1 MVAVDGVSL
10 DIAPGEFVTLLGPSG
25 SGKTTTLM
33 MLAGFEIPTAGEI
46 YVDEDPIAS
55 VPPYRRNIGMVFQNY
70 ALFPHMTV
78 GENIAFPLQMRKMSR
93 AEITRQTTAVLA
105 LVGLPGYEGR
115 YPRQLSGGQQQRVA
129 VARALVFNPRVLLM
143 DEPLGALDKQLREHL
158 QLEIKALHDQ
168 LGVTIIYVTHDQEE
182 ALVMSDRIAVMN
194 DGRIEQCGLPTEL
207 YDEPSTRF
215 VATFIGESNFI
226 DGVVDRLDGTA
237 ACIEA
242 PGLGELRAPAPRGPR
257 GRSAG
262 GAHGAAGEDR
272 RRRSGLAGHERRHR
286 HGRRR
291 RLRRRDATLRRAC
304 RAGSGSCSR
313 RRTAAACRASLAA
326 TRFVSAGTSPI
337 AASSD
342 RLSSNARVIR
352 DEPDGHTDE
361 RDGERTPRGADRA
374 LRAPAAS
381 GAGALSPAP
390 RAGGRLSDPFYGYPV
405 AAMLTARSA
414 SRPGAGRT
422 SSR

>member
-1 MVAVDGVSL
+1 M
-10 DIAPGEFVTLLGPSG
+10 TLLGPSG

-46 YVDEDPIAS
+46 YVDEDPIAA

-143 DEPLGALDKQLREHL
+143 DEPLGALDKQLREQL

-226 DGVVDRLDGTA
+226 DGIVHRLDGDI
-237 ACIEA
+237 ACVDA
-242 PGLGELRAPAPRGPR
+242 PGLGELRAPAR
-257 GRSAG
+257 AG
-262 GAHGAAGEDR
+262 LAAGAPVALTVRPEKIVADEN
-272 RRRSGLAGHERRHR
+272 GLATDMNAVTGTVE
-286 HGRRR
+286 RR
-291 RLRRRDATLRRAC
+291 RLRRRDAPLRRAA
-304 RAGSGSCSR
+304 AGR
-313 RRTAAACRASLAA
+313 
-326 TRFVSAGTSPI
+326 
-337 AASSD
+337 
-342 RLSSNARVIR
+342 
-352 DEPDGHTDE
+352 
-361 RDGERTPRGADRA
+361 
-374 LRAPAAS
+374 AAS
-381 GAGALSPAP
+381 GAQGAESQR
-390 RAGGRLSDPFYGYPV
+390 RAELR
-405 AAMLTARSA
+405 AR
-414 SRPGAGRT
+414 
-422 SSR
+422 

>member
-1 MVAVDGVSL
+1 MTQTHTANGKTGATGATIGEVGARVIFDQIEKRYGSVVAVDGVSL

-93 AEITRQTTAVLA
+93 SEITRQTTAVLQ

-158 QLEIKALHDQ
+158 QLEIKALHEQ

-194 DGRIEQCGLPTEL
+194 DGHIEQCGLPTEL

-226 DGVVDRLDGTA
+226 DGVVHRLDGSD

-242 PGLGELRAPAPRGPR
+242 PGLGELRAPVRAGLTAGTAVALTVRPEKIVADENGPAPDMNAV
-257 GRSAG
+257 AG
-262 GAHGAAGEDR
+262 TVHDVVFVGEMR
-272 RRRSGLAGHERRHR
+272 RYVVLLSGGQRLVLKAQNRSGVQSFAPGDSIRVCWNVA
-286 HGRRR
+286 
-291 RLRRRDATLRRAC
+291 DC
-304 RAGSGSCSR
+304 RI
-313 RRTAAACRASLAA
+313 
-326 TRFVSAGTSPI
+326 V
-337 AASSD
+337 
-342 RLSSNARVIR
+342 
-352 DEPDGHTDE
+352 
-361 RDGERTPRGADRA
+361 
-374 LRAPAAS
+374 
-381 GAGALSPAP
+381 
-390 RAGGRLSDPFYGYPV
+390 
-405 AAMLTARSA
+405 
-414 SRPGAGRT
+414 
-422 SSR
+422 